1 MVSITRD
8 FAPPFKLIA
17 PFFII
22 GAIFYL
28 VSNFMLFGFSVE
40 QFTYTSDMS
49 LISWAHI
56 FLLGFVMMTIFGA
69 MAQLIPVVLERGHFS
84 VDLYYVIWPLLTIGV
99 LMMAYGFVYNHLTL
113 SFGGMVVLIAM
124 MIFSVEVF
132 LTIKDVKKF
141 DLVVVSV
148 MVSNIFLIMGIV
160 IGFIMAL
167 TFAGFISTDVM
178 LLVKSHI
185 YLLIGGYVFI
195 TIMAFSYILIPMFGL
210 AHGFSTK
217 PLKLAIFLQTVGV
230 ILVFISSLSGSNT
243 ISKLGYICSL
253 FSVISYFYLIYT
265 VNQTRARKQND
276 MYIISL
282 LVAFIFFATGLVFG
296 CLHVTSA
303 NDMYAVL
310 SGWLIFVGFFG
321 FMISGHLYKIVPFL
335 VWYERFSPLVGKQ
348 KVPMLADM
356 VPTKSANFQILFTCI
371 GIILE
376 SFAIFFQNSNTHMAA
391 ASFLA
396 IGALFLFLNL
406 MFMIRFK

>member
-28 VSNFMLFGFSVE
+28 ISNFMLFGFSVE
-40 QFTYTSDMS
+40 QLAYTSDMS
-49 LISWAHI
+49 LISWVHI

-99 LMMAYGFVYNHLTL
+99 LMMAYGFVYSHLTL
-113 SFGGMVVLIAM
+113 SFGGMAVLIAM
-124 MIFSVEVF
+124 TIFSVEVF
-132 LTIKDVKKF
+132 LTIKDVEKF

-148 MVSNIFLIMGIV
+148 IISNIFLVMGIV

-167 TFAGFISTDVM
+167 TFTGFISTDVL

-230 ILVFISSLSGSNT
+230 IVVFISSLIDSDT
-243 ISKLGYICSL
+243 ISKLGYISSL
-253 FSVISYFYLIYT
+253 LSVISYFYLIYT

-282 LVAFIFFATGLVFG
+282 LVAFIFFAIGLVFG
-296 CLHVTSA
+296 VLHVTSS
-303 NDMYAVL
+303 NDIYAVL

-356 VPTKSANFQILFTCI
+356 VPIKSANFQIFFTCV
-371 GIILE
+371 GIVLE
-376 SFAIFFQNSNTHMAA
+376 SFAIFFQSSNTHMAA
-391 ASFLA
+391 ASFLV
-396 IGALFLFLNL
+396 IGALFLFSNL